1 MVKLLVGL
9 TGGFGSGKSTVLK
22 LFGELGAK
30 TLDCDELVK
39 KCWRP
44 GHSLYPRLVRLI
56 KRQGIALS
64 GVKGE
69 AFRNR
74 SFRQKL
80 ERIIHPWVFK
90 RIRLAKRQETGIL
103 ITEVPLLFETGFNR
117 ETKFVI
123 TVNTSSKKSRNRTGK
138 SRGISQVE
146 WEARS
151 KAQWPL
157 ERKIRKSDAVI
168 ENDGSLANTRRQVK
182 TIWKEINSMLLTKKE
197 KKTNVR

>member
-1 MVKLLVGL
+1 MTALLIGL
-9 TGGFGSGKSTVLK
+9 TGSFGSGKSTVLK
-22 LFGELGAK
+22 LFGKLGAK

-44 GHSLYPRLVRLI
+44 GHSLYPRLTRLV
-56 KRQGIALS
+56 KQQGITLPE
-64 GVKGE
+64 VKRE

-74 SFRQKL
+74 GFRRKL
-80 ERIIHPWVFK
+80 ENIIHPWIFK
-90 RIRLAKRQETGIL
+90 RIRLAKKRETGTL
-103 ITEVPLLFETGFNR
+103 VAEVPLLFETGFNR

-123 TVNTSSKKSRNRTGK
+123 TVNTSSKKSRTRTGK

-157 ERKIRKSDAVI
+157 ERKIKKSDAVI
-168 ENDGSLANTRRQVK
+168 ENDGSLADTRRQVK
-182 TIWKEINSMLLTKKE
+182 TIWKEINSMLTTKKE
-197 KKTNVR
+197 KKNNGR

>member
-30 TLDCDELVK
+30 TLDCDALVK

-44 GHSLYPRLVRLI
+44 GHVLYPGLARLV
-56 KRQGIALS
+56 KQQGITLAE
-64 GVKGE
+64 VKGE

-74 SFRQKL
+74 SFRRKL
-80 ERIIHPWVFK
+80 ENIIHPWIFK
-90 RIRLAKRQETGIL
+90 RIRLAQRLETGIL
-103 ITEVPLLFETGFNR
+103 VTEVPLLFETGFNR
-117 ETKFVI
+117 ETDFVI
-123 TVNTSSKKSRNRTGK
+123 TVNTSSKKSRTRTGK

-157 ERKIRKSDAVI
+157 ERKIKKSDSVI
-168 ENDGSLANTRRQVK
+168 KNDGSLAGTRRQVR
-182 TIWKEINSMLLTKKE
+182 TIWKEINSMSATKKE
-197 KKTNVR
+197 KKTNGR